1 VVSGPARAFA
11 AAFAATFAASGA
23 DDEARSDRDAAW
35 RDFPVFVWFH
45 GGPPPGP
52 VAWATLKAAG
62 LAGAN
67 LEASDD
73 AAAGAALRKAGL
85 ACYVDHAAGKG
96 DLFLRPAVFDRD
108 RDAWKESLL
117 SFRPARPAVLSSE
130 ATYERLAKRVD
141 ESVARHRAQ
150 RPLCWV
156 LDDEL
161 SVTRGVNPMDY
172 CFAPET
178 LAAFRR
184 ALAREHGTVEAL
196 DRAWGAKW
204 TRLDDVVPPTT
215 AEARAAADGVA
226 LPAVNFAAWNAH
238 RRFMEEA
245 LAELLARLAARVVAG
260 DPGAPVGFTGG
271 SFPSAFGGFD
281 WRRLAPA
288 MTLFEPYDAGA
299 APELVDAFAG
309 RDAKRLATL
318 FVSDEPKAGWQP
330 SELLSRV
337 ARGDDGAVIWSSGPL
352 LTDDGRALSAA
363 GREVAARVAAA
374 RALHREL
381 RDAADA
387 PPRLFVLTGQAS
399 ARAGWM
405 VDSWGDGATFPN
417 RLTSYESD
425 HSSTATAREAW
436 VELARAWGVPWRFV
450 DTRDGL
456 PAEATRDPA
465 RAVLVATEAFALD
478 DALVEALDR
487 FVAAGG
493 RLVGDAHA
501 ALFDEQLRGR
511 DGAALRRLFGMERA
525 AGATL
530 DGVAA
535 GDSLVAGADVE
546 KTAVGFERAVG
557 KGRTLWLGRSL
568 RDCVRGPGRAEAL
581 RSTAEALRAWLGARG
596 GLGDAIATLDGAAIG
611 KVHLRPIVRADRGW
625 WVVAPTAALDGP
637 LDFTLRA
644 EGGDA
649 VTLHLDP
656 ASARLIERPAR

>member
-1 VVSGPARAFA
+1 VVSAAACALAAALAGDAARA
-11 AAFAATFAASGA
+11 
-23 DDEARSDRDAAW
+23 ERDAAW
-35 RDFPVFVWFH
+35 REFPVFVWFH

-52 VAWATLKAAG
+52 VAWATLKEAG

-108 RDAWKESLL
+108 RDAWKEALL
-117 SFRPARPAVLSSE
+117 RFRPARPAALSSE
-130 ATYERLAKRVD
+130 ATFERLAARVD
-141 ESVARHRAQ
+141 ESVARHRSQ
-150 RPLCWV
+150 RPLGWV

-172 CFAPET
+172 CFAPES

-184 ALAREHGTVEAL
+184 ALARDHGSIEAL

-204 TRLDDVVPPTT
+204 ATFDEVVPPTT
-215 AEARAAADGVA
+215 AEARAAAEGVV
-226 LPAVNFAAWNAH
+226 LPAASFAAWNAH

-245 LAELLARLAARVVAG
+245 LAELLSRLAARVTAG

-271 SFPSAFGGFD
+271 NFPSAFGGFD

-288 MTLFEPYDAGA
+288 LTLFEPYDAGA

-318 FVSDEPKAGWQP
+318 FVPDEPRPGWQP
-330 SELLSRV
+330 RELLSRV
-337 ARGDDGAVIWSSGPL
+337 ARGDDGAVIWSSGAL
-352 LTDDGRALSAA
+352 LSDDGRALSEA
-363 GREVAARVAAA
+363 GRAVAARVAAA

-381 RDAADA
+381 RDATDPA
-387 PPRLFVLTGQAS
+387 PRLFVLTGQAS

-405 VDSWGDGATFPN
+405 VDSWSDGETFPN

-425 HSSTATAREAW
+425 QSSTATAREAW
-436 VELARAWGVPWRFV
+436 VELARAWGVPWRFF
-450 DTRDGL
+450 DSRDGL
-456 PAEATRDPA
+456 PIEATREPA
-465 RAVLVATEAFALD
+465 RAVVVATEAFALD
-478 DALVEALDR
+478 DALVGSLER

-493 RLVGDAHA
+493 HLVGDAHA

-530 DGVAA
+530 ADIAA
-535 GDSLVAGADVE
+535 GDPLGAGGDVE
-546 KTAVGFERAVG
+546 KTAAGFERAIG
-557 KGRTLWLGRSL
+557 TGRTLWLGRSL
-568 RDCVRGPGRAEAL
+568 RGCVRGAGRADAL
-581 RSTAEALRAWLGARG
+581 RSTAEALRAWLVERG
-596 GLGDAIATLDGAAIG
+596 GLGDAMATLDGAAIG
-611 KVHLRPIVRADRGW
+611 KVHLRPIARADGDG
-625 WVVAPTAALDGP
+625 WVVAPTAALDVP
-637 LDFTLRA
+637 LEFTLRTA
-644 EGGDA
+644 GGD
-649 VTLHLDP
+649 VTKGRVDP
-656 ASARLIERPAR
+656 ASWLVIGRKAR